1 MPSAPTRTSARW
13 GSSSS
18 AERATSAPPGV
29 CSSGHQ
35 ASEVEGPPSPAILLA
50 SSRDCPLAPA
60 LPTVGPGST
69 VSPTRPPKF
78 LTSAPGSYLVPGRS
92 SRHVWQTQCS
102 GCVWV
107 LYPED
112 AAPHPAFVS
121 LAARERPWAR
131 ERHAR
136 GAHPPPAARIR
147 GGGTQAPGP
156 VVEAGNSQTL
166 ITFGRKLEI
175 CFLWA
180 TRRCVLGF
188 KTCSQGFSLLT
199 VASDHIAQRARPL
212 PAPSMCSVKCQARGK
227 KARKGRL
234 ARGRGGCRQPHTNLG
249 TSTRD
254 LR

>member
-60 LPTVGPGST
+60 LPTVGPGSRI
-69 VSPTRPPKF
+69 SPTRPPKF

-92 SRHVWQTQCS
+92 SRHVWQTQRS

-107 LYPED
+107 LYPRTQR
-112 AAPHPAFVS
+112 PTLPCLS
-121 LAARERPWAR
+121 GCTGRPWAR
-131 ERHAR
+131 EKPEHGPR
-136 GAHPPPAARIR
+136 PQPAARIR

-156 VVEAGNSQTL
+156 VVEAGNSRTL

-180 TRRCVLGF
+180 TRRCVPGF

-212 PAPSMCSVKCQARGK
+212 PAPSVCSVKCQARGK
-227 KARKGRL
+227 KARRAGW
-234 ARGRGGCRQPHTNLG
+234 
-249 TSTRD
+249 
-254 LR
+254 